1 MRQLRARRAAAL
13 LSAVT
18 LGIAAGITASTS
30 GWAAESL
37 LSQGKPATASSV
49 EDSTLT
55 PDKAFD
61 GDPTTRWASAEGID
75 PQWIQ
80 VDLGTVATVTR
91 VRLNWEVAYAATYRV
106 EFSTDGSSWTTE
118 YTTSNGAEGVK
129 EITTA
134 TGPARYV
141 RVFGTERGTPYGYS
155 LWEFEV
161 YGDGGTTEP
170 PPPGPDYQAED
181 AVIGSGQ
188 VDSDHAGFTGTGFV
202 NYDNITGSYVEWT
215 VTAPTAA
222 SHNLTFRYAN
232 GTSTNRPMSITVDG
246 TVIDA
251 GLAFPGTGAW
261 TTWRTSTATVTLT
274 AGSHIIRAT
283 ATTSNGGPNVDR
295 LTLSA
300 GTPPTDS
307 FVVVAAGDIAEQC
320 TASQSSCVHPKTAA
334 RTQAINPDFVITMGD
349 NQYDDA
355 RLQDYENYYDNTWG
369 AFNAIVKPTP
379 GNHESYDPAGFEV
392 GYKEY
397 FGAIATPNG
406 TTWYSYDVG
415 NWHFIALDSNLF
427 DDQDQLDWLD
437 ADLAAN
443 TKGCVAAYWH
453 HPLYSSGGHGNDPVS
468 EPVWDRL
475 LQHDADLVLNGH
487 DHHYERFAPQ
497 DANGNA
503 DPNGIV
509 EIIGGTGGASP
520 YDIENVQ
527 PNSEVRI
534 SGDYGVLKLTFT
546 DSTFSWQY
554 VETTGSI
561 LDSSPTYTCH

>member
-1 MRQLRARRAAAL
+1 MRHRRVKRATAL
-13 LSAVT
+13 LASIG
-18 LGIAAGITASTS
+18 LGIAAGITASGTS
-30 GWAAESL
+30 WAAETL
-37 LSQGKPATASSV
+37 LSQGKPTIASSI

-55 PDKAFD
+55 PDKAVD
-61 GDPTTRWASAEGID
+61 GDAATRWASAEGAD

-80 VDLGTVATVTR
+80 VDLGAVATISR
-91 VRLNWEVAYAATYRV
+91 IRLNWEVAYAASYRI
-106 EFSTDGSSWTTE
+106 EFSTDGTSWTTR
-118 YTTSNGAEGVK
+118 YTTSSGAEGIK
-129 EITTA
+129 EITSA

-161 YGDGGTTEP
+161 FGEGGTT

-188 VDSDHAGFTGTGFV
+188 VDANHAGYTGTGFV
-202 NYDNITGSYVEWT
+202 NYNNVTGSYVEWT
-215 VTAPTAA
+215 VTATTAG
-222 SHNLTFRYAN
+222 SHNLTFRFAN
-232 GTSTNRPMSITVDG
+232 GTSANRPMEIRVDG
-246 TVIDA
+246 NVISS

-261 TTWRTSTATVTLT
+261 ASWQTSTARTTLT
-274 AGSHIIRAT
+274 TGTHTIRAT
-283 ATTSNGGPNVDR
+283 ATTSNGGPNVDK

-300 GTPPTDS
+300 GTPPSES

-320 TASQSSCVHPKTAA
+320 TASSSSCIHPKTAA
-334 RTQAINPDFVITMGD
+334 RTQAIDPDFVITMGD

-355 RLQDYENYYDNTWG
+355 RLEDYQNYYDNTWG
-369 AFNAIVKPTP
+369 AFNSIVKPTP

-397 FGAIATPNG
+397 FGSIATPDG

-415 NWHFIALDSNLF
+415 NWHFVALDSNLF
-427 DDQDQLDWLD
+427 DDSDQLDWLS

-468 EPVWDRL
+468 EPVWSRL
-475 LQHDADLVLNGH
+475 LQYETDLVLNGH
-487 DHHYERFAPQ
+487 DHHYERFGRQ
-497 DANGNA
+497 DGNA
-503 DPNGIV
+503 QADPLGIV

-527 PNSEVRI
+527 PNSQVRI
-534 SGDYGVLKLTFT
+534 SGQFGVVKLTFT
-546 DSTFSWQY
+546 DTTFSWQY
-554 VETTGSI
+554 VEHDGTI